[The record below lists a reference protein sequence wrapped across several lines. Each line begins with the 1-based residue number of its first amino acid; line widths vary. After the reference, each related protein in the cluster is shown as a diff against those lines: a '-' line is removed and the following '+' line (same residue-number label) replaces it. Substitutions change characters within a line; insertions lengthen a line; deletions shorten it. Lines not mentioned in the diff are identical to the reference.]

1 MATFT
6 VNGNR
11 VTVSE
16 NQKLLCYLRDVLRLT
31 SVKDGCSEGA
41 CGSCTVLIDGKP
53 ARACIQQTDR
63 LEGKSVRGGPLRI

>member
-31 SVKDGCSEGA
+31 SVKDG
-41 CGSCTVLIDGKP
+41 
-53 ARACIQQTDR
+53 
-63 LEGKSVRGGPLRI
+63 